1 MKGLL
6 VKDLCNLR
14 QVARQSLIVV
24 AVLAAWCSFLGDSQL
39 FSMMSIIYSL
49 MLLFTAVSYDEMA
62 QFNKYALTLPV
73 TRKDLVRSK
82 YVLMLFL
89 FLAGIVTGLVGKAV
103 LGILIGDA
111 GSVSLAE
118 QGFSLLSV
126 ACIYLLAFDILLPV
140 IFRLG
145 IEKARLFLALIFVVV
160 FGVLFGAVTL
170 VRNSGIEI
178 TSGMVFAAVGAG
190 AVLTAAGLLISYFL
204 SLRVMQKKEW

>member
-24 AVLAAWCSFLGDSQL
+24 AVLAAWCFFLGDSQL

-62 QFNKYALTLPV
+62 QFNKYALTPAV

-140 IFRLG
+140 T
-145 IEKARLFLALIFVVV
+145 
-160 FGVLFGAVTL
+160 FGWVLRKQGSFWP
-170 VRNSGIEI
+170 
-178 TSGMVFAAVGAG
+178 
-190 AVLTAAGLLISYFL
+190 L
-204 SLRVMQKKEW
+204 SLWVFSACFLGP

>member
-24 AVLAAWCSFLGDSQL
+24 AVLAAWCFFLGDSQL

-145 IEKARLFLALIFVVV
+145 IEKARLFLALIFV
-160 FGVLFGAVTL
+160 
-170 VRNSGIEI
+170 
-178 TSGMVFAAVGAG
+178 
-190 AVLTAAGLLISYFL
+190 
-204 SLRVMQKKEW
+204 